1 MELKGSSTEKNL
13 MTAFAGESEARNKY
27 TYYASAARK
36 EGYEQIAN
44 IFIETADNEKEH
56 AKRLFKFLNGIG
68 DTKANLKDAAKGENY
83 EYTKMYVDFEKIAR
97 DEGFTEIADVFREIG
112 EVEEQHEKRF
122 LKLLD
127 NVKNNSVFKKDQPVR
142 WKCLNCGYIHEGDEA
157 PGLCPACAHPR
168 AYYEVFVE
176 TY

>member
-168 AYYEVFVE
+168 SYYEVFVE

>member
-157 PGLCPACAHPR
+157 PELCPACAHPR

>member
-127 NVKNNSVFKKDQPVR
+127 NVNNNSVFKKDQPVR

-157 PGLCPACAHPR
+157 PELCPACAHPR